1 MPPLAPIAGAVYSE
15 FVRIISRGTLNGF
28 VRNRVEPRLQ
38 RVVRDQLDAWYAM
51 TSCASWKN
59 SAELKREKQTASIV
73 SSERVVFN
81 IKRNEFRLVVAI
93 DYNNGVV
100 LILWLRTHREY
111 DRIDA
116 KQVKFDKERYA
127 DPTGSN

>member
-1 MPPLAPIAGAVYSE
+1 
-15 FVRIISRGTLNGF
+15 
-28 VRNRVEPRLQ
+28 
-38 RVVRDQLDAWYAM
+38 VRDQLDACYAM
-51 TSCASWKN
+51 ISCASWKN
-59 SAELKREKQTASIV
+59 SAELKREKQAASIV

-81 IKRNEFRLVVAI
+81 IKGNEFRLVVAI

-100 LILWLRTHREY
+100 LILWLGTHREY

>member
-1 MPPLAPIAGAVYSE
+1 VYSGL
-15 FVRIISRGTLNGF
+15 VRIISRSTLNGF

-38 RVVRDQLDAWYAM
+38 RVVGEQLNAWYAM
-51 TSCASWKN
+51 ASRAAWKN

-81 IKRNEFRLVVAI
+81 IKGNEFRLVVAV
-93 DYNNGVV
+93 DYKNGVV
-100 LILWLRTHREY
+100 LILWLGTHREY
-111 DRIDA
+111 DQIDV

-127 DPTGSN
+127 DSTGSD